1 MNAFFE
7 HHQDNIRFRYRCFD
21 RLLLNGCIQSFLD
34 GARAQGFFWVYR
46 KTYPVSRKVL
56 REVANQ
62 YHNWAE
68 SSAQKWGVEIVDDPK
83 GRRDDFVKPYFQ
95 KAKADQVVLI
105 IKAREPAGIM
115 TAIGAGEKWH
125 LETKYRW
132 VKQYNFYIQDAE
144 WGPIFVRVCP
154 YFPFSTRI
162 CLNQHYWL
170 AEKMKQA
177 GIRFTQ
183 SGNAF
188 RRCSDPAA
196 LQQMADSLTAKDL
209 LRCGHQWIN
218 RLIPFFRSSER
229 RQHGCWHQLFF
240 SQVEFCDNLI
250 FRRRA
255 ALDQLGDRLLDA
267 NRNLGRPDKL
277 TMIFGRRIT
286 KQYSG
291 KLQTEIEDLH
301 LGNPVMRS
309 YYKNGFAKHYV
320 RDYDVLRF
328 ETASNDVKGD
338 YGINKAVENLAPLR
352 EKLQGITERYQ
363 NVQQDILETFLDRGE
378 LKKLG
383 EPTLLPNGKRIPGLK
398 LDHPRQLAVMSS
410 LVRFSHV
417 AAGDTFTTAE
427 LQAAAAEAL
436 GIPMEKFPLGGVRYE
451 LWKLRA
457 KGLIEK
463 LPHSRRYRLLP
474 NGYRICLLFLKLFD
488 KIYAPLTAGLLHPY
502 PGDRTMTADRLHQL
516 DKLYQSVIAALDELV
531 AAVGLK
537 LAA

>member
-1 MNAFFE
+1 MNAFVE
-7 HHQDNIRFRYRCFD
+7 HHQHNIKFRYRCFD
-21 RLLLNGCIQSFLD
+21 RLLLNGCIQSFLE

-46 KTYPVSRKVL
+46 KIYPVSRNVL
-56 REVANQ
+56 REVARQ
-62 YHNWAE
+62 YHNWVE
-68 SSAQKWGVEIVDDPK
+68 HMAQRWDVEIVEDPK
-83 GRRDDFVKPYFQ
+83 GRRDEFVEPYFQ
-95 KAKADQVVLI
+95 KAQPDQMMVI

-115 TAIGAGEKWH
+115 TAVGAGQKWH

-132 VKQYNFYIQDAE
+132 VKQYNFYLQDSE
-144 WGPIFVRVCP
+144 WGPMFVRVCP
-154 YFPFSTRI
+154 YFPFSARI
-162 CLNQHYWL
+162 CLNQHDWL
-170 AEKMKQA
+170 AQKMKQA
-177 GIRFTQ
+177 GIRFSQT
-183 SGNAF
+183 GNAF
-188 RRCSDPAA
+188 RRCGDPAA
-196 LQQMADSLTAKDL
+196 LQEIADSLTAKDL
-209 LRCGHQWIN
+209 LRCGHKWLK
-218 RLIPFFRSSER
+218 RLIPFFRPQER
-229 RQHGCWHQLFF
+229 RAHGCWHQLFF
-240 SQVEFCDNLI
+240 AQVEYCDNLI

-277 TMIFGRRIT
+277 TMIFGRRIS
-286 KQYSG
+286 KHYQG

-320 RDYDVLRF
+320 RDHDVLRF
-328 ETASNDVKGD
+328 EAASNDVKGD
-338 YGINKAVENLAPLR
+338 YGINKAVENLVPLR

-363 NVQQDILETFLDRGE
+363 NVQQDVLETFLNRGE
-378 LKKLG
+378 LRKLG
-383 EPTLLPNGKRIPGLK
+383 EPTLRPNGKRIPGLK
-398 LDHPRQLAVMSS
+398 LDHARQLAVMSS

-417 AAGDTFTTAE
+417 AAGDTFSTAE

-436 GIPMEKFPLGGVRYE
+436 GISAEQCPLAALRYE

-457 KGLIEK
+457 KGLVEK

-502 PGDRTMTADRLHQL
+502 PGDRTITEDRLHQL
-516 DKLYQSVIAALDELV
+516 DKLYRSVAAALDELV
-531 AAVGLK
+531 TAVGLK

>member
-7 HHQDNIRFRYRCFD
+7 HHQDNIKLRYRCFD

-46 KTYPVSRKVL
+46 KIYPVSRKVL
-56 REVANQ
+56 REVANE
-62 YHNWAE
+62 YHHWVE
-68 SSAQKWGVEIVDDPK
+68 HSAQKWGVEIVDDPK
-83 GRRDDFVKPYFQ
+83 GRRDDFVKPYFE
-95 KAKADQVVLI
+95 KAQADQMVMV

-132 VKQYNFYIQDAE
+132 VQQYNFYLQDAE
-144 WGPIFVRVCP
+144 WGPMFVRVCP

-170 AEKMKQA
+170 AQKMKQA
-177 GIRFTQ
+177 GIHFTQ

-188 RRCSDPAA
+188 RHCSDPAV
-196 LQQMADSLTAKDL
+196 LQEMADSLTAKDL
-209 LRCGHQWIN
+209 LRCGHKWLK
-218 RLIPFFRSSER
+218 RLIPFFSGSER
-229 RQHGCWHQLFF
+229 REHGCWHQLFF
-240 SQVEFCDNLI
+240 AQTEYCDNLI

-255 ALDQLGDRLLDA
+255 ALDQLGNRLLDT

-277 TMIFGRRIT
+277 TVIFGRRIT
-286 KQYSG
+286 KQYAG

-320 RDYDVLRF
+320 RDHDVLRF

-338 YGINKAVENLAPLR
+338 YGINKAVENLVPLR

-378 LKKLG
+378 LRKLG
-383 EPTLLPNGKRIPGLK
+383 EPTRLPNGKRIPGLK
-398 LDHPRQLAVMSS
+398 LDHARQLAVMSS

-427 LQAAAAEAL
+427 LQAATAEAL
-436 GIPMEKFPLGGVRYE
+436 GIPVEQCPLGALRYE

-457 KGLIEK
+457 KALVEK

-502 PGDRTMTADRLHQL
+502 PGDRTITADRLHQL
-516 DKLYQSVIAALDELV
+516 DKLYRSVTAALDKLV
-531 AAVGLK
+531 TAVGFK

>member
-7 HHQDNIRFRYRCFD
+7 HHQDNIKFSYRCFD

-34 GARAQGFFWVYR
+34 GARVQGFFWTYR
-46 KTYPVSRKVL
+46 KIYPVSRPVL
-56 REVANQ
+56 RQVAGQ
-62 YHNWAE
+62 YHNWVE
-68 SSAQKWGVEIVDDPK
+68 HSAQKWGVEIVEDPE
-83 GRRDDFVKPYFQ
+83 GRRDDFVEPYFR
-95 KAKADQVVLI
+95 KAQLDQVVVI

-115 TAIGAGEKWH
+115 TAVGAGKKWH

-132 VKQYNFYIQDAE
+132 VKQYNFYLRDAE
-144 WGPIFVRVCP
+144 WGPMFVRVCP

-162 CLNQHYWL
+162 CLNQHHWL
-170 AEKMKQA
+170 AQKMKQA
-177 GIRFTQ
+177 GICFTQ

-188 RRCSDPAA
+188 RHCSDPAV
-196 LQQMADSLTAKDL
+196 LQKMADSLTAKDL
-209 LRCGHQWIN
+209 TRCGHKWLK
-218 RLIPFFRSSER
+218 RLIPFFSDFER
-229 RQHGCWHQLFF
+229 REHGCWHQLFF
-240 SQVEFCDNLI
+240 AQMEFCENLI
-250 FRRRA
+250 FHTRA

-277 TMIFGRRIT
+277 TVIFGRRVT
-286 KQYSG
+286 KRYHG

-301 LGNPVMRS
+301 LGSPVMRS
-309 YYKNGFAKHYV
+309 YYHNGFAKHYV
-320 RDYDVLRF
+320 RDHDVLRI
-328 ETASNDVKGD
+328 EAATNNVTD
-338 YGINKAVENLAPLR
+338 YKINKAVENLALLR
-352 EKLQGITERYQ
+352 EKMQSITTRYQ
-363 NVQQDILETFLDRGE
+363 EVQQDILETFLDRGE
-378 LKKLG
+378 LQSLG
-383 EPTLLPNGKRIPGLK
+383 QPTVLANGKRIPGLK

-427 LQAAAAEAL
+427 LQAAAAQAL
-436 GIPMEKFPLGGVRYE
+436 GIPVEKCPLGALRYE

-457 KGLIEK
+457 KGLVEK

-502 PGDRTMTADRLHQL
+502 PGDRTMTEDRLHQL
-516 DKLYQSVIAALDELV
+516 DKLYQSVVAALDELV

>member
-1 MNAFFE
+1 V
-7 HHQDNIRFRYRCFD
+7 Q
-21 RLLLNGCIQSFLD
+21 
-34 GARAQGFFWVYR
+34 
-46 KTYPVSRKVL
+46 
-56 REVANQ
+56 
-62 YHNWAE
+62 
-68 SSAQKWGVEIVDDPK
+68 
-83 GRRDDFVKPYFQ
+83 
-95 KAKADQVVLI
+95 
-105 IKAREPAGIM
+105 
-115 TAIGAGEKWH
+115 
-125 LETKYRW
+125 
-132 VKQYNFYIQDAE
+132 QYNFYIQDAE
-144 WGPIFVRVCP
+144 WGPMFVRVCP
-154 YFPFSTRI
+154 YFPFSARI
-162 CLNQHYWL
+162 CLNQHYWVAL
-170 AEKMKQA
+170 KMKQA

-183 SGNAF
+183 TGNAF

-196 LQQMADSLTAKDL
+196 LQAIADSLTAEDL
-209 LRCGHQWIN
+209 TRCGHKWLS
-218 RLIPFFRSSER
+218 RLIPFFRPSER
-229 RQHGCWHQLFF
+229 REHGCWHQLFF
-240 SQVEFCDNLI
+240 AQVEYCDNLI

-255 ALDQLGDRLLDA
+255 ALDQLGERLLDA

-277 TMIFGRRIT
+277 TVIFGRRIT

-320 RDYDVLRF
+320 RDHDVLRF

-338 YGINKAVENLAPLR
+338 YGINKAVVNLVPLR

-378 LKKLG
+378 LRKLG

-427 LQAAAAEAL
+427 LQAATAEAL
-436 GIPMEKFPLGGVRYE
+436 GVPVEQCPLGGLRYE

-457 KGLIEK
+457 KGLVEK

-502 PGDRTMTADRLHQL
+502 PGDRTMTQDRLLQL
-516 DKLYQSVIAALDELV
+516 DKLYQSVVAALHKLV
-531 AAVGLK
+531 VAVGLK
-537 LAA
+537 MAA

>member
-7 HHQDNIRFRYRCFD
+7 HHQDNIKFSYRCFD
-21 RLLLNGCIQSFLD
+21 RLLLHGCIQSFLD

-46 KTYPVSRKVL
+46 KIYPVSRKVL
-56 REVANQ
+56 REVAHQ
-62 YHNWAE
+62 YHEWVE
-68 SSAQKWGVEIVDDPK
+68 HSAQKWGVDIVGDPE
-83 GRRDDFVKPYFQ
+83 GRRDDFVEPYFR
-95 KAKADQVVLI
+95 KAQPDHVVVI
-105 IKAREPAGIM
+105 IKAREPAGYM
-115 TAIGAGEKWH
+115 TAIGAGTKWH

-132 VKQYNFYIQDAE
+132 VDQYNFYVQDAE
-144 WGPIFVRVCP
+144 WGPMFVRVCP

-162 CLNQHYWL
+162 CLNQHHWL
-170 AEKMKQA
+170 AQKMKQA

-188 RRCSDPAA
+188 RRCSDPEA
-196 LQQMADSLTAKDL
+196 LQRMADSLTAQDL
-209 LRCGHQWIN
+209 IRCGHKWLH
-218 RLIPFFRSSER
+218 RLIPFFRGSER
-229 RQHGCWHQLFF
+229 REHGCWHQLFF
-240 SQVEFCDNLI
+240 SQVEFCENLI

-255 ALDQLGDRLLDA
+255 ALDQLGERLLDA

-277 TMIFGRRIT
+277 TVIFGRRIT
-286 KQYSG
+286 RQYAG

-320 RDYDVLRF
+320 RDYDMLRF
-328 ETASNDVKGD
+328 EAATNNVYQD
-338 YGINKAVENLAPLR
+338 YNIKKAVENLVPLR
-352 EKLQGITERYQ
+352 EKMQGIITRYQ
-363 NVQQDILETFLDRGE
+363 EVQQDILETFLDRGE
-378 LKKLG
+378 LRSLG
-383 EPTLLPNGKRIPGLK
+383 QPTVLANGKRIPGLK

-436 GIPMEKFPLGGVRYE
+436 AIPTEQCPLGALRYE

-457 KGLIEK
+457 KGLVEK

-474 NGYRICLLFLKLFD
+474 NGYRISLLFLKLFD

-502 PGDRTMTADRLHQL
+502 PGDRAMTDDRLHQL
-516 DKLYQSVIAALDELV
+516 DKLYQSVAAALDGLV